1 MKVSVVTVCYDAING
16 IEKTISSVL
25 GQSFPEIEY
34 IVIDGGSQDG
44 TVDVV
49 KKYADRIDYFVS
61 EPDGGIYDAMNKGVR
76 AATGDWITFLN
87 AGDTYYS
94 SQSIEAVFSH
104 EIPSDVDVV
113 YGYQVH
119 CFSYGKFVRKQLP
132 LSFFSEGM
140 PFGHESSFVRAE
152 VMKHDGFD
160 TKYKIA
166 ADYDFFYQ
174 LHASGGYFMPVDVL
188 VAVFEGSE
196 GVSTAEK
203 TVFQTHRESSM
214 INGTYHTIRYKKEVV
229 SIYVRM
235 MLKKFLSVFSK
246 DFVIRQQLKKR
257 EHNDEYLP
265 LNVFLSSHHA

>member
-1 MKVSVVTVCYDAING
+1 MKVSVVTVCYNAIGG

-25 GQSFPEIEY
+25 GQSFPEMEY

-44 TVDVV
+44 TVDVITQ
-49 KKYADRIDYFVS
+49 YADRINYFVS

-76 AATGDWITFLN
+76 VATGEWITFLN
-87 AGDTYYS
+87 AGDTYFS
-94 SQSIEAVFSH
+94 PQSIEAVFSR

-119 CFSYGKFVRKQLP
+119 GFSYGQFVRKQLP

-152 VMKHDGFD
+152 VMKRHGFD
-160 TKYKIA
+160 TRYKIA
-166 ADYDFFYQ
+166 ADYHFSYQ
-174 LHASGGYFMPVDVL
+174 LHASGGHFMPVDAI
-188 VAVFEGSE
+188 VAVFEAAE

-203 TVFQTHRESSM
+203 TVLLTHRESAM
-214 INGTYHTIRYKKEVV
+214 INGTYHTVRYKRQVI

-235 MLKKFLSVFSK
+235 LLKKCLSLFSK
-246 DFVIRQQLKKR
+246 DFVIRQQFRKR
-257 EHNDEYLP
+257 EQNEEYIP
-265 LNVFLSSHHA
+265 LNVFLSNRHA

>member
-76 AATGDWITFLN
+76 ASTGDWITFLN

-94 SQSIEAVFSH
+94 CQSIEAVFSH

-174 LHASGGYFMPVDVL
+174 LHASGGHFKPVDVL

-235 MLKKFLSVFSK
+235 MLKKYLSVFSK